1 MNQPAIRLEWAEHK
15 GKSVVLLHTDKN
27 QNIINA
33 FRNLQNA
40 FWSQTKKCWYIEK
53 QYFDF
58 NDFYNKMRNL
68 ADIDYSSFKKK
79 IQEEIPVDIANTK
92 ELSAFSGDMKI
103 AKNQKN
109 LSCTTD
115 FEPNE
120 EDFKALS
127 SVLSDEEEIEWF
139 EKNVIAR
146 IEESQRRI
154 HSCVDWSQKQ
164 LQMKTPA
171 LTAFINNPLSI
182 EVTAAIDSFCI
193 WMRQRRYSENTIET
207 YRDSLNIFLR
217 FFYEKAISEITNEDL
232 INFNDQYIIA
242 CGLSASYQ
250 NQVISAIRLFFINK
264 ENVKLDIDALQ
275 RPRRYRQLP
284 KVISKPDVERFL
296 KGIKNIKHKI
306 ALTLIYACGLRRS
319 EILDLKCEDICF
331 ERKALMIINAKGHKD
346 RIVPI
351 SDKLIAKIKEYMA
364 IYKPV
369 YYFIEGANPGTPYS
383 ATSILGI
390 FHKNMEQVLPGNKF
404 TLHCLRH
411 SYATHLL
418 ESGTDLRYIQT
429 LLGHKSSKTTEI
441 YTWVSMKSLHNIKN
455 PTDDFDL

>member
-127 SVLSDEEEIEWF
+127 SALSDEEEIEWF
-139 EKNVIAR
+139 E
-146 IEESQRRI
+146 
-154 HSCVDWSQKQ
+154 
-164 LQMKTPA
+164 
-171 LTAFINNPLSI
+171 
-182 EVTAAIDSFCI
+182 
-193 WMRQRRYSENTIET
+193 
-207 YRDSLNIFLR
+207 
-217 FFYEKAISEITNEDL
+217 
-232 INFNDQYIIA
+232 
-242 CGLSASYQ
+242 
-250 NQVISAIRLFFINK
+250 
-264 ENVKLDIDALQ
+264 
-275 RPRRYRQLP
+275 
-284 KVISKPDVERFL
+284 
-296 KGIKNIKHKI
+296 
-306 ALTLIYACGLRRS
+306 
-319 EILDLKCEDICF
+319 
-331 ERKALMIINAKGHKD
+331 
-346 RIVPI
+346 
-351 SDKLIAKIKEYMA
+351 
-364 IYKPV
+364 
-369 YYFIEGANPGTPYS
+369 
-383 ATSILGI
+383 
-390 FHKNMEQVLPGNKF
+390 
-404 TLHCLRH
+404 
-411 SYATHLL
+411 
-418 ESGTDLRYIQT
+418 
-429 LLGHKSSKTTEI
+429 
-441 YTWVSMKSLHNIKN
+441 
-455 PTDDFDL
+455 